1 VARRSILGSNRE
13 HARLERAARRHERA
27 GDVRDAIAAWMA
39 SNAVKP
45 DEKVEEHLV
54 ELRCSPVP
62 PGPGSGDDWPPDFA
76 DPFPDVSA
84 RPPEITGVE
93 LSAETLGGA
102 LQHHGCLIVRAL
114 VDRDLATALRDAT
127 DRLFDARRRNRG
139 VAGAAEPPWYVPCA
153 EWSTRYPEQ
162 SAVLRAFNDECSAM
176 HVIDSPRSLYLAAR
190 ALEESGVVPVIA
202 EYLGE
207 DPVLS
212 ADKLLLRRVA
222 PTAQPSWHQDGSFMG
237 RRTRAVNTW
246 VALTDCGEGTDAP
259 GIAILPRRIT
269 ASVRG
274 ETLDITLRP
283 DELASAS
290 GDVEHVVPRM
300 APGDVLLFDELFLHA
315 NGGGRPGLT
324 RDRYAL
330 EAWMFAPASMPDYLP
345 LQLVPTT

>member
-1 VARRSILGSNRE
+1 VA
-13 HARLERAARRHERA
+13 
-27 GDVRDAIAAWMA
+27 
-39 SNAVKP
+39 
-45 DEKVEEHLV
+45 
-54 ELRCSPVP
+54 
-62 PGPGSGDDWPPDFA
+62 
-76 DPFPDVSA
+76 A
-84 RPPEITGVE
+84 RPPEIAASE
-93 LSAETLGGA
+93 LSPEALGGA
-102 LQHHGCLIVRAL
+102 VQHHGCLIVRAL

-139 VAGAAEPPWYVPCA
+139 VADAAESPWYVPCA
-153 EWSTRYPEQ
+153 EWSTRYPDQ

-176 HVIDSPRSLYLAAR
+176 HVIDSPRSLYLATR
-190 ALEESGVVPVIA
+190 ALEQSGVVPVIA

-246 VALTDCGEGTDAP
+246 VALSDCGEGTDAP
-259 GIAILPRRIT
+259 GIAVLPRRLT

-290 GDVEHVVPRM
+290 GEVDHVVPRM

-315 NGGGRPGLT
+315 NGGGRPGLS

-330 EAWMFAPASMPDYLP
+330 EAWMFAPSSMPDYLP
-345 LQLVPTT
+345 VQLVAAR